1 MTATVAGVD
10 LTREAS
16 GSRQP
21 ATDDRWG
28 SHQPVVVYLA
38 ALAIVALAIVGGRVA
53 LNHPTPARLAAVIS
67 VAHPAAAFP
76 SSPTIEAVWGI
87 RFTNVLVLAD
97 NGGVELRYQVVDT
110 GKAAKIHQG
119 ATMSNELPSIQV
131 EGTDSSVA
139 PSAVLMHFHHGDT
152 SAGRTYSIIYGNAGG
167 VVASGEFVSVV
178 MKDGLTIKHIQ
189 VTN

>member
-1 MTATVAGVD
+1 MTATAAVVD
-10 LTREAS
+10 LAREAS
-16 GSRQP
+16 GSGRP
-21 ATDDRWG
+21 ATDDRRG
-28 SHQPVVVYLA
+28 GYRQLVAYVG
-38 ALAIVALAIVGGRVA
+38 ALAFIASAIIGGRVA
-53 LNHPTPARLAAVIS
+53 LHHPTPALRAAAIS

-76 SSPTIEAVWGI
+76 SSPTIEAAWGI

-110 GKAAKIHQG
+110 GKAARIHQG